1 MNPDP
6 IRGRIFQ
13 INVSKGGVP
22 KLAIPI
28 GEVTP
33 QGLMGDQQ
41 TDLRV
46 HGGPDRA
53 VCLYSL
59 ERLLELQAEGHPT
72 FAGAFGENLT
82 LSGVDWEQVQPGQR
96 YRLGM
101 EVLVEITRYTNPC
114 NNLTPFFVAGDY
126 GRISQSQRPGWSR
139 VYGRVLVGGSLR
151 PGDEIIQVLD

>member
-1 MNPDP
+1 MNPDLQ
-6 IRGRIFQ
+6 RGRIFQ

-22 KLAIPI
+22 KLAIPA

-33 QGLMGDQQ
+33 QGILGDQQ
-41 TDLRV
+41 ADLRV
-46 HGGPDRA
+46 HGGPERA

-59 ERLLELQAEGHPT
+59 ERLIALQAEGHPT
-72 FAGAFGENLT
+72 FSGAFGENIT
-82 LSGVDWEQVQPGQR
+82 LSGLDWDRVQPGQR
-96 YRLGM
+96 YRLG
-101 EVLVEITRYTNPC
+101 EQVVIEITRYTSPC
-114 NNLTPFFVAGDY
+114 NNLIPFFKAGDY